1 VKARPLK
8 PKYVL
13 AADVGGTK
21 TEVILVATNRDW
33 PGIVAQHVYPSQAF
47 EAFEAVIA
55 DFLARPET
63 REHAGALAAACV
75 CVAGPVEADR
85 AQTTNLRWAISA
97 SALGETFAVPAVRL
111 VNDFAAAA
119 IGIARLER
127 SDLEPLQEGQ
137 AVARGARAIV
147 GAGTGLG
154 AALMTWSGE
163 DYAVHASE
171 AGHADF
177 APLDEIQDGLLA
189 YLRRAYGR
197 VSYERVLSGSGLAQI
212 FNYLTEGR
220 GAAPSPALLEALTR
234 EPDAAVVVSEFGLTG
249 RDPVAVRA
257 LDLFA
262 AIYGAFAGNIALTVL
277 ARGGVYIAGGI
288 APKIAA
294 KLKDG
299 TLARAFTSKG
309 RFSGLL
315 STFPL
320 HVVMNSRVGLYGALD
335 LAGRLARGSKRGS
348 RRRER

>member
-1 VKARPLK
+1 LK
-8 PKYVL
+8 PKYLL

-21 TEVILVATNRDW
+21 TEVVLAAANHGW

-47 EAFEAVIA
+47 ESFEAVIA
-55 DFLARPET
+55 DFLAQPEASQ
-63 REHAGALAAACV
+63 HARALAAACV
-75 CVAGPVEADR
+75 CVAGPVEGDQAR
-85 AQTTNLRWAISA
+85 TTNLRWAISA
-97 SALGETFAVPAVRL
+97 KTLGEQFAVPAVRL

-119 IGIARLER
+119 VGISRLETN
-127 SDLEPLQEGQ
+127 DLETLQEGQ
-137 AVARGARAIV
+137 RVTHGARAIV

-154 AALMTWSGE
+154 VALMTWGGE

-171 AGHADF
+171 AGHTDF

-212 FNYLTEGR
+212 FHYLATSR
-220 GAAPSPALLEALTR
+220 GDAPSLAMRNALGQ
-234 EPDAAVVVSEFGLTG
+234 EPDAAVVVSKFGLTR

-262 AIYGAFAGNIALTVL
+262 ALYGAFAGNIALTVL

-299 TLARAFTSKG
+299 TLVRAFTSKG

-320 HVVMNSRVGLYGALD
+320 HVVMNSRVGLYGALE
-335 LAGRLARGSKRGS
+335 LAGRLARASKPAN
-348 RRRER
+348 RRRDRQR

>member
-8 PKYVL
+8 PKYLL

-21 TEVILVATNRDW
+21 TEVVLAAANHDW

-85 AQTTNLRWAISA
+85 AMTTNLRWAISA
-97 SALGETFAVPAVRL
+97 NALGERFAVPAVRL

-127 SDLEPLQEGQ
+127 GDLEPLQEGQ
-137 AVARGARAIV
+137 AVAHGARAVV

-154 AALMTWSGE
+154 AALMTWNGE
-163 DYAVHASE
+163 SYAVHASE

-212 FNYLTEGR
+212 FNYLTESPGT
-220 GAAPSPALLEALTR
+220 APSPALLEALTR

-335 LAGRLARGSKRGS
+335 LAGRLARGSKRGN
-348 RRRER
+348 RRR